1 MRSFRIYI
9 FHVCLEGLDLRTI
22 VQLLHMTTMLSVV
35 LTLIGRS
42 GWNLLLTFN
51 RNINIEMECWYFL
64 LQKFHIFSVIDK
76 NTNNPLLGIIC
87 KKNYQTCDPWIFA
100 KDVFRFGIDCQISK
114 TVMDRTDADAM
125 GRGHLKSVNFKQYF
139 MPTPSPLLRDTFGRI
154 LTDHEKQR

>member
-1 MRSFRIYI
+1 MLIFFVTKVSYI
-9 FHVCLEGLDLRTI
+9 LG
-22 VQLLHMTTMLSVV
+22 
-35 LTLIGRS
+35 
-42 GWNLLLTFN
+42 N
-51 RNINIEMECWYFL
+51 RN
-64 LQKFHIFSVIDK
+64 Q
-76 NTNNPLLGIIC
+76 NTNNSLLGIIC

-154 LTDHEKQR
+154 LTDHGKQR